1 MSLLVILGMWVALAG
16 SEQAVTPNQVCQ
28 NISSNGRLMAGGHW
42 RQPVFG
48 GLELRLDSPEDYG
61 WWISLGPID
70 KPSVDYIWAV
80 NPPYRLFDHVIIGAN
95 VGEAKAARK
104 VPRTLRFVLNEVAA
118 SEASGFIRAELSH
131 EAMMRRIEVLGA
143 GRLTLRVTGFGSDA
157 GPQAVDTERLSWIS
171 LEGTVCAPAV
181 R

>member
-1 MSLLVILGMWVALAG
+1 MGLLLILGIWVGLIE
-16 SEQAVTPNQVCQ
+16 SEQTTTPRQVCQ
-28 NISSNGRLMAGGHW
+28 NISSNGRLIAGGHW
-42 RQPVFG
+42 RQPVLD

-61 WWISLGPID
+61 WWISLGPIN

-80 NPPYRLFDHVIIGAN
+80 NPPYRSFEHTIIGAN
-95 VGEAKAARK
+95 VGEAKAATAI
-104 VPRTLRFVLNEVAA
+104 PRTLRFVLDDEADR
-118 SEASGFIRAELSH
+118 EASQLIQSDLGY

-157 GPQAVDTERLSWIS
+157 GPEAFDTERLSWIS
-171 LEGTVCAPAV
+171 VEGTVCVPAA